1 MTAALKRTTYDD
13 PVEAELDRWPG
24 VAWARETRSKHYA
37 LVLTY
42 RGQSRFVIYPATPG
56 DNRRGAL
63 NHLANVRAELRALGA
78 QRSAPTKAEG
88 RRKRQP
94 SRTTAT
100 VYEFERANP
109 DEGPLR
115 DPFAVLA
122 ALKIANDDAP
132 AAQPESAAPRQS
144 LWSRT
149 AAFVRR
155 VVG

>member
-1 MTAALKRTTYDD
+1 MTSALKRTSFDD
-13 PVEAELDRWPG
+13 PVEAELSRWPG
-24 VAWARETRSKHYA
+24 VTYWREVRSKHYA
-37 LVLTY
+37 LYLSY
-42 RGQSRFVIYPATPG
+42 RDATRFVIYAATPG

-63 NHLANVRAELRALGA
+63 NHIANVRAELRAMGA
-78 QRSAPTKAEG
+78 TRLAPTRAEV
-88 RRKRQP
+88 RRKRQS

-122 ALKIANDDAP
+122 SFQPANDTAP
-132 AAQPESAAPRQS
+132 VAQPESAAPRQS
-144 LWSRT
+144 LWSRI